1 MTGDESTVGPA
12 SVHRRSIASGALDRG
27 RGRAPGS
34 GRSGAVLAL
43 LFVVTIS
50 MPLTA
55 NLLGLDGADPGA
67 ENRELASFPRVD
79 GSLASIVALPAG
91 FAAWF
96 EDHFGFRSRLVR
108 WYGESRLFVLRT
120 SPSAAVIEGQAGWF
134 FYGDDKSVEDYV
146 NIEPMTEQAVA
157 NWRAAV
163 LRARDWLHARG
174 IAYVF
179 TIAPDKHV
187 IYGDEMPSTLAR
199 IGGLSRADQV
209 FTALQ
214 DTGLAVDVRGAELDA
229 KTRERVFQQTDTHW
243 NDRGA
248 LIAYQQ
254 IIGAVRARVP
264 HTPPAWTRVDFV
276 AEERTVEGLDLA
288 GMMGLTRVLREI
300 DMRLVPR
307 RSRRAR
313 VVEPAGAKPTDE
325 EGRLVTE
332 IDDPALPRA
341 VIFRDSFTS
350 RLVPFLSEHF
360 SRAVYLWQ
368 NDFDANIVSEEHPD
382 VVIQEIVGRHLYN
395 FIPSP
400 ELVPTP

>member
-1 MTGDESTVGPA
+1 
-12 SVHRRSIASGALDRG
+12 
-27 RGRAPGS
+27 
-34 GRSGAVLAL
+34 
-43 LFVVTIS
+43 

-55 NLLGLDGADPGA
+55 NLIGVDGADPGA
-67 ENRELASFPRVD
+67 ENRELASFPRID
-79 GSLASIVALPAG
+79 GSPASIAALPAA
-91 FAAWF
+91 FSSWF

-120 SPSAAVIEGQAGWF
+120 SPSAAVIEGGAGWF
-134 FYGDDKSVEDYV
+134 FYGDDKAVEDYV
-146 NIEPMTEQAVA
+146 NLEPMTEEAVA

-163 LRARDWLHARG
+163 LRARDWLRARG

-187 IYGDEMPSTLAR
+187 IYGEEMPTTLTR
-199 IGGLSRADQV
+199 IGGLSRTDQV

-214 DTGLAVDVRGAELDA
+214 DTGLAVDVRSTELEA
-229 KTRERVFQQTDTHW
+229 KTRERVYQQTDTHW

-248 LIAYQQ
+248 LVAYQQ

-264 HTPPAWTRVDFV
+264 HTPPAWTRADFV
-276 AEERTVEGLDLA
+276 AEDRTIEGLDLA

-300 DMRLVPR
+300 DLRLVPR
-307 RSRRAR
+307 RPRRAR
-313 VVEPAGAKPTDE
+313 VIEPRGAKPTDE

-332 IDDPALPRA
+332 LADPSLPRA

-368 NDFDANIVSEEHPD
+368 NDFDANVVGQEHPD
-382 VVIQEIVGRHLYN
+382 VVIQQIVGRHLYN